1 MNELAYKICG
11 FIEAGLD
18 DDQIL
23 NLRTL
28 NAGYAPEQIQAA
40 LDSVI
45 AGKREQS
52 RE

>member
-18 DDQIL
+18 DEQIAK
-23 NLRTL
+23 LRCLRSKYT
-28 NAGYAPEQIQAA
+28 PEQIQDA

-52 RE
+52 RA

>member
-23 NLRTL
+23 RLRTL
-28 NAGYAPEQIQAA
+28 NAKYTREQIQAA

-45 AGKREQS
+45 AGKRKETA
-52 RE
+52 